1 MSTVSATT
9 SASEIAARASDS
21 LNYLNQVSRIK
32 HQILSGYLGAWSGIL
47 GNAFPHLGYW
57 DCFAGDGSYVDE
69 NGSRLPGSPQ
79 LAVHVAIDFVS
90 KSSGRSVTLGF
101 IERDNEKAQ
110 RLAASLLHVS
120 RPSSVLVRVLPGDAY
135 DLADKLLSPLARISQ
150 MVPTLFF
157 VDPYGYPLPIPI
169 LRRLLARPKAEV
181 LVNLM
186 WYRLNMDLGNPDR
199 WDLIDRMIGHD
210 GWRDEDFNSLT
221 GRAKEHAFLHYF
233 AKEAGSE
240 YHPYCE
246 MPYSPEDNV
255 TSPDKRRKYYLLHL
269 SGHHSAA
276 LAMKEVMHRAGKD
289 LHKLSP
295 EALQLR
301 LDLGQDL
308 EIVELKDALRR
319 QYTRG
324 QRVSFLDIRIRTANL
339 PYVKSQY
346 RKAIR
351 EMDGVSLKIDRSQSK
366 KTGLDDGDF
375 VRFL

>member
-1 MSTVSATT
+1 MS
-9 SASEIAARASDS
+9 
-21 LNYLNQVSRIK
+21 
-32 HQILSGYLGAWSGIL
+32 H
-47 GNAFPHLGYW
+47 
-57 DCFAGDGSYVDE
+57 
-69 NGSRLPGSPQ
+69 
-79 LAVHVAIDFVS
+79 
-90 KSSGRSVTLGF
+90 
-101 IERDNEKAQ
+101 
-110 RLAASLLHVS
+110 
-120 RPSSVLVRVLPGDAY
+120 PSSVLVRVLPGDAY
-135 DLADKLLSPLARISQ
+135 DLADKLLSPLAQIGQ
-150 MVPTLFF
+150 TVPTLFF

-169 LRRLLARPKAEV
+169 FRRLLARPKAEV

-186 WYRLNMDLGNPDR
+186 WYRMNMDLGNPDR
-199 WDLIDRMIGHD
+199 WELFDRMFGHKRWVD
-210 GWRDEDFNSLT
+210 QDFNSLT
-221 GRAKEHAFLHYF
+221 GRAKEHAFLNYF
-233 AKEAGSE
+233 ATEAGSQ

-255 TSPDKRRKYYLLHL
+255 ASPDKRRKYYLLHL

-289 LHKLSP
+289 LHTLSP
-295 EALQLR
+295 EAVQLR
-301 LDLGQDL
+301 LDLGHEP
-308 EIVELKDALRR
+308 EIVELKEVLRR

-346 RKAIR
+346 RTAIR